1 MNKNR
6 EYEVFTKRLYKTLT
20 RMHPGAKVEHDVVI
34 GGNQI
39 DVSLTHSLAGIEYLT
54 IVECKNYNAAVDL
67 NCYRQLVHNMV
78 ELNARG
84 VLVTT
89 VGFQAGVIEKAKSR
103 GDVTL
108 LKVNF
113 EIQKN
118 AASLDVGFPNVVDVQ
133 YYFDEHTSTQRQ
145 FDILRKL
152 YDNGQ
157 SGHLTVFRDCDD
169 ETITLDMLH
178 HSLPIDVPDGV
189 HKTQFDGTY
198 VKLPAPFN
206 ESIRIVSATYTV
218 KTVSISRGL
227 GMVLTADI
235 VTARVLNQLT
245 GGEYELVIDDDF

>member
-34 GGNQI
+34 RGNQI
-39 DVSLTHSLAGIEYLT
+39 DVCWTHSLAGIEYLT

-67 NCYRQLVHNMV
+67 NCYRQLVHNMI

-84 VLVTT
+84 VLDTT
-89 VGFQAGVIEKAKSR
+89 VGFQAGVIDKAKSR

-113 EIQKN
+113 EIKKN
-118 AASLDVGFPNVVDVQ
+118 AASLDFGYSYVVDVQ
-133 YYFDEHTSTQRQ
+133 YNFDEHTSTQRQ
-145 FDILRKL
+145 IDMLRQL
-152 YDNGQ
+152 YYNGQ
-157 SGHLTVFRDCDD
+157 SGRLTVFRDCDD
-169 ETITLDMLH
+169 ETITLDMLRH
-178 HSLPIDVPDGV
+178 YLPIDVPEGV
-189 HKTQFDGTY
+189 HTTQFDGIY
-198 VKLPAPFN
+198 VKLPVPFN
-206 ESIRIVSATYTV
+206 ESVRIVSATYTV
-218 KTVSISRGL
+218 ETESISHRL

-245 GGEYELVIDDDF
+245 GAEYELVIDDDF